1 MAQKNVQPKADQ
13 PRVTT
18 GDISKDQPNLQYK
31 VQGIKNLDRAQTR
44 PAKRLSRGYYL
55 GDKHVQETRKTQPQD
70 SSVKNP
76 ERDMGVASFPL
87 KGRRL
92 RNWR

>member
-31 VQGIKNLDRAQTR
+31 VQGIKNLDRSQTR
-44 PAKRLSRGYYL
+44 PAKRLSRGY
-55 GDKHVQETRKTQPQD
+55 
-70 SSVKNP
+70 
-76 ERDMGVASFPL
+76 
-87 KGRRL
+87 
-92 RNWR
+92 